1 MTEGDRLNKALASAG
16 VGSRRHCDALIAAGR
31 VSINGQRV
39 IEPGRR
45 MEQGDKL
52 VVDGAPVEAE
62 PLVYWAVHKPR
73 GVLCTNHDPS
83 GRPLAVDLVPHVHQR
98 VYTVGR
104 LDEESEGLLL
114 LTNDGPLALRLTHPR
129 YGIEK
134 TYRGLVA
141 GSPDRQDIDRL
152 LEGVWLSDGKV
163 KAKRIRRLKTQG
175 ESVWLEIVLSEGKNR
190 EIRRMLAQLGHKV
203 LRIIRMAIG
212 SLKLDRLPAG
222 KARRVS
228 LDEVQWLSK
237 MCTQAD
243 RRRQR
248 LVEGDEM
255 ASEGD
260 EVDVPEE
267 SPPPKPSRVAP
278 IGRPPV
284 PRPPAGSPP
293 VARASFRGMPPRK
306 PGRPDLRLAGG
317 PRLPRQSDSDAP
329 RPPRQPAGGAPSADR
344 PARGSDRRDDRP
356 SSPPR
361 PPRGPR
367 MEYGGDRD
375 ERPRAPRMGQES
387 ADRPIRG
394 DRRDDRP
401 APGSRPV
408 RSGPGGPMRGDRPP
422 TGARPTRSDPGG
434 PMREDRPAPGSRPG
448 PGAPMRGDR
457 RDDRPPAG
465 PRPTR
470 SGPGAPM
477 RGDRPP
483 LGARPPRSGPGGPMR
498 GDRRDDRGGP
508 GGRPPRPGQGRTDRP
523 AYGGDRNDEGA
534 GPRAPRPGSLKFE
547 KGESVPSGYL
557 PGMRTARKPGWKKS
571 SKTDGPKS

>member
-83 GRPLAVDLVPHVHQR
+83 GRPLAVDLVPHVRQR

-134 TYRGLVA
+134 TYRVLVA
-141 GSPDRQDIDRL
+141 GSPDRQDVDRL

-260 EVDVPEE
+260 EIDVPEE
-267 SPPPKPSRVAP
+267 SPPPKASKVAP

-293 VARASFRGMPPRK
+293 VARAAFRGMPPRK

-344 PARGSDRRDDRP
+344 PARSDRRDDRP

-367 MEYGGDRD
+367 MENGGDRD

-387 ADRPIRG
+387 AGRPVRG

-401 APGSRPV
+401 APGSRPA
-408 RSGPGGPMRGDRPP
+408 RSGPGAPMRGDRPAP
-422 TGARPTRSDPGG
+422 GARPARS
-434 PMREDRPAPGSRPG
+434 G

-457 RDDRPPAG
+457 RDDR
-465 PRPTR
+465 
-470 SGPGAPM
+470 
-477 RGDRPP
+477 
-483 LGARPPRSGPGGPMR
+483 GGP
-498 GDRRDDRGGP
+498 P

-523 AYGGDRNDEGA
+523 AYGGDRNDEGS